1 MPISDSTAAHL
12 MTSSCPSSFD
22 LVLFAS
28 EKAYILMWANPRLER
43 FEIVAIILENID
55 SKKRE
60 KGKEGKTKQ
69 LFTTQQNQWSKYNN
83 VWAITYS
90 LLKKMNLKNLT
101 AAGIAAC

>member
-1 MPISDSTAAHL
+1 
-12 MTSSCPSSFD
+12 
-22 LVLFAS
+22 
-28 EKAYILMWANPRLER
+28 MWANPRLER

-60 KGKEGKTKQ
+60 RGKEGKTKQ
-69 LFTTQQNQWSKYNN
+69 PFTTQQNQWSKYNN

-90 LLKKMNLKNLT
+90 LLKKMNIKNLT

>member
-1 MPISDSTAAHL
+1 

-83 VWAITYS
+83 VWAFTYG
-90 LLKKMNLKNLT
+90 LLKKW
-101 AAGIAAC
+101 I

>member
-1 MPISDSTAAHL
+1 

-22 LVLFAS
+22 LVLFTS

-60 KGKEGKTKQ
+60 KGKEGKRERQNNLLLHNKTSGPNIIMFEQ
-69 LFTTQQNQWSKYNN
+69 LPI
-83 VWAITYS
+83 V
-90 LLKKMNLKNLT
+90 
-101 AAGIAAC
+101 